1 MALQVLRT
9 VVAAGVAYVAWL
21 FFWAYPD
28 VATGLGAAFHL
39 LNHSGTLP
47 PESVWH
53 QLGRFGQWVYATA
66 ALLAILAALLK
77 RPLAPFFSALWF
89 LSALFLALA
98 GLAAFS
104 GGFPLQAGISL
115 AAVMLTALWLAT
127 AGTVRAA

>member
-1 MALQVLRT
+1 MAIQFLRT
-9 VVAAGVAYVAWL
+9 LVAAVVAYSAWL

-28 VATGLGAAFHL
+28 VASGLGAALHL
-39 LNHSGTLP
+39 LNHGGSLP

-53 QLGRFGQWVYATA
+53 QAGRYGQWAYGTA

-77 RPLAPFFSALWF
+77 RHLAPFFSALWF